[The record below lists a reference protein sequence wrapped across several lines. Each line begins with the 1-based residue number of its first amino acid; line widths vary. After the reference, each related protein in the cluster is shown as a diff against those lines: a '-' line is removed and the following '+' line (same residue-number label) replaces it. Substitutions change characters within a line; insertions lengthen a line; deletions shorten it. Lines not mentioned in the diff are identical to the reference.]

1 MMNQHRHL
9 LARALCAAAAI
20 CGVNAAQV
28 SQAQSANASAST
40 DDTVALQEIVV
51 TARKRSESLLDVP
64 IAISAVSKADLANKA
79 AIRLEDALGS
89 VANVAFEADSLG
101 GTNVNIR
108 GITSS
113 TNNFG
118 IESAVGMY
126 VDEVYVS
133 RPTAF
138 NQSALDIERI
148 EVLRGPQGTLFGR
161 NTVGGVVSVVTS
173 DPTQTL
179 QVNGDAT
186 LGKDDMR
193 QFRGTVSGPIGDAFG
208 FRLSASKIDRDGWLE
223 NRTPGFHDLAA
234 EDSAS
239 VRGKLRYA
247 PSDRFDLVASFDYA
261 DDKSASGIDEIAA
274 GPLAAFDDG
283 INDSIATNIDN
294 RESRKLAMTTLRAN
308 LRVGDYTLTSVSG
321 YQTIKY
327 HRFNDQDY
335 TALDILATG
344 SPEDDHFFS
353 QELRIASPDSGP
365 FDYVAGVYYSSSRVK
380 GDNDG
385 RLGADVPV
393 VLGIGSFPG
402 YTERVVTSSDID
414 SKAYAAFGSGTWDFS
429 ETWSFSAGLR
439 YTSEDKTLD
448 YQEVVTPFFL
458 APGVPLGIIYA
469 FAADVPRQKQDYD
482 DHATSGDASL
492 TYRFSKDANAY
503 VRYARGYKAGGFDST
518 QSSVSNPGDLS
529 FRPEFVDQYELGF
542 KSQLADRRVQLNAA
556 AFYMSYDDKQEQT
569 FDGFNFLTTNA
580 ASATIKGAEA
590 ELSAT
595 PVRDLR
601 IDLALGYT
609 DATYDRFIDP
619 LGGTD
624 FSGNR
629 LVGAAKW
636 SGSAGATYSFAMSS
650 ALRGFM
656 HVESNYHS
664 ASFTTTDND
673 PAFREDSHNLL
684 NARLGVESNDGRY
697 GLYAWGRNITDKRYV
712 QGGFNF
718 LGSTFVRRN
727 MPAMWGVEFRAQY

>member
-1 MMNQHRHL
+1 MSKFHRRSFTRGL
-9 LARALCAAAAI
+9 WVAAAGLSAESVHV
-20 CGVNAAQV
+20 GALAQE
-28 SQAQSANASAST
+28 
-40 DDTVALQEIVV
+40 DDGGALQEIVV
-51 TARKRSESLLDVP
+51 TARKRSESLLEVP
-64 IAISAVSKADLANKA
+64 ISVSAVSKADIGNKSA
-79 AIRLEDALGS
+79 VRLEDALGS
-89 VANVAFEADSLG
+89 VANIAFESDSLG

-126 VDEVYVS
+126 VDEVYVPRS
-133 RPTAF
+133 VAF

-173 DPTQTL
+173 DPSHTL
-179 QVNGDAT
+179 QLGGDAT
-186 LGKDDMR
+186 VGSDNLR
-193 QFRGTVSGPIGDAFG
+193 QFRGTVSGPVGDTLG

-223 NRTPGFHDLAA
+223 NRTPGLSDLAG
-234 EDSAS
+234 EDSTAF
-239 VRGKLRYA
+239 RAKMRFA
-247 PSDRFDLVASFDYA
+247 PSDRFDLVAAFDYA
-261 DDKSASGIDEIAA
+261 DDRSASGINEIAA
-274 GPLAAFDDG
+274 GPLAPFDDG
-283 INDSIATNIDN
+283 INDSIATNVDN
-294 RESRKLAMTTLRAN
+294 REKRELRMGTLRAN
-308 LRVGDYTLTSVSG
+308 LHLGEHTLTSVSG

-327 HRFNDQDY
+327 ARFNDQDY

-344 SPEDDHFFS
+344 SPEDDRFFS

-365 FDYVAGVYYSSSRVK
+365 FDYVAGLYYSRSRVK

-402 YTERVVTSSDID
+402 YTERVVTSADIE
-414 SKAYAAFGSGTWDFS
+414 SRAHAAFGSGTYDLS
-429 ETWSFSAGLR
+429 DRWSVSAGLR
-439 YTSEDKTLD
+439 YTSEEKTLD

-469 FAADVPRQKQDYD
+469 FAADVPRQTQDYD
-482 DHATSGDASL
+482 DSATSGDASL

-503 VRYARGYKAGGFDST
+503 IRYARGYKAGGFDTT
-518 QSSVSNPGDLS
+518 QSSVADPGNLA
-529 FRPEFVDQYELGF
+529 FRPEFVDQYELGL

-580 ASATIKGAEA
+580 ASATIKGAEV

-595 PVRDLR
+595 PARDLR
-601 IDLALGYT
+601 LDFAVGYT
-609 DATYDRFIDP
+609 DATYDEFLDP
-619 LGGTD
+619 LAGTD
-624 FSGNR
+624 FSGND

-636 SGSAGATYSFAMSS
+636 SASAGITYSFPLSA
-650 ALRGFM
+650 ALRGFA
-656 HVESNYHS
+656 HAESNYHS
-664 ASFTTTDND
+664 SSFTTTDND
-673 PAFREDSHNLL
+673 PAFREAGHNLV
-684 NARLGVESNDGRY
+684 NARIGVESNDGRY
-697 GLYAWGRNITDKRYV
+697 GIYAWGRNITDERYV

-718 LGSTFVRRN
+718 LGNTFVRRN
-727 MPAMWGVEFRAQY
+727 MPATWGIEIRAQY